1 MALRGDGDE
10 ADSNFLQLLQ
20 LKAEEDPV
28 VIEWLKRKTGKYISP
43 EVQNDLLK
51 VMAMHVM
58 RDIRSCMQ
66 QSPFLALM
74 MDETTDISNNEQTTI
89 VIRWVAD
96 NLEVHEEFLGLYHVP
111 SIDAH
116 TLTTVAKDTLVR
128 MNLPLS
134 KLHGQCYDGASTMR
148 GARSGVATRIYE
160 EEPRAV
166 YTHCYGHSINLA
178 ASDAVKE
185 SKLMRDALDTTYEIT
200 KLIKY
205 SPRREAIFCNLKQES
220 DTSTVN
226 PSPGIRVLC
235 PTRWTVRANSLASIV
250 REPGRKQLT

>member
-1 MALRGDGDE
+1 MLLKILSSIKYLARQGLALRGDGDE

-20 LKAEEDPV
+20 LKAEEDPA
-28 VIEWLKRKTGKYISP
+28 VIEWLKRKTGKCTSP
-43 EVQNDLLK
+43 VVQNDLLK

-134 KLHGQCYDGASTMR
+134 KLRGQCYDGASTMR
-148 GARSGVATRIYE
+148 GARSGVATRICE

-185 SKLMRDALDTTYEIT
+185 SKLMRDALDTTY
-200 KLIKY
+200 
-205 SPRREAIFCNLKQES
+205 
-220 DTSTVN
+220 
-226 PSPGIRVLC
+226 
-235 PTRWTVRANSLASIV
+235 
-250 REPGRKQLT
+250 

>member
-1 MALRGDGDE
+1 MLKLPATTKDIGEQLSQQHAKEKESNRKMLLKILSSIKYLARQGLALRGDGDE
-10 ADSNFLQLLQ
+10 ADSNFLQFLQ
-20 LKAEEDPV
+20 LKAEEDPA
-28 VIEWLKRKTGKYISP
+28 VIEWLKRKTGKYTSP

-96 NLEVHEEFLGLYHVP
+96 NLEVHEEFLRLYHVP

-134 KLHGQCYDGASTMR
+134 KLRGQCYDGASTM
-148 GARSGVATRIYE
+148 
-160 EEPRAV
+160 
-166 YTHCYGHSINLA
+166 
-178 ASDAVKE
+178 
-185 SKLMRDALDTTYEIT
+185 
-200 KLIKY
+200 
-205 SPRREAIFCNLKQES
+205 
-220 DTSTVN
+220 
-226 PSPGIRVLC
+226 
-235 PTRWTVRANSLASIV
+235 
-250 REPGRKQLT
+250 